1 MTIFPGHTDR
11 NLVVLAPLT
20 APAKIYPPRPT
31 TCHEPTTLRAHG
43 SRENSKFVSRK
54 SREVL

>member
-31 TCHEPTTLRAHG
+31 TCHEPTTLRTAVA
-43 SRENSKFVSRK
+43 RIPNL
-54 SREVL
+54 SREVR